1 MSMTRDIRDGGEG
14 ELVSEG
20 RRETMKDLTPQQ
32 IVRELDRYIVGQAEA
47 KRAVAIALRNRYRRL
62 ALPADMQAEITPK
75 NILMIGPTGVGKTEI
90 ARRLAKMADAPFVK
104 VEATKFTQV
113 GYVGRD
119 VESIIRDLM
128 DASVAMVHDERS
140 SAVREQAVR
149 TAEDRIIDILTE
161 KAVSEQVDTPEPAEP
176 VPARA
181 TSRGRR
187 SKASTPVV
195 APAAAPALVP
205 ALAGIKA
212 SGGRGARR
220 VKAQTRKQ
228 VAERLA
234 RNELDEQIIEIELE
248 PEESYPSVFEFVAGM
263 GEESSDGFQ
272 ELLSGIPN
280 GRRRT
285 RTVSVKEARRL
296 LTQEEANKLIDFEQ
310 VVEDATQRV
319 EQSGVIFLDEID
331 KIVGSKVD
339 TGPDVSGEGVQRDLL
354 PIVEG
359 STVMSRFGP
368 IKTDHILWIAA
379 GAFHNAKP
387 SDLIPE
393 LQGRLPLRVEL
404 SALTREDYERILR
417 QPENALTRQYE
428 ALLAVDGVTLCF
440 TDDGLGEMATCAT
453 RMNERVENIGAR
465 RLHTIMEKVLEEI
478 SFDGPEL
485 TGKTIEVNAA
495 FVKGRLKPLME
506 DEDLSRYIL

>member
-1 MSMTRDIRDGGEG
+1 
-14 ELVSEG
+14 
-20 RRETMKDLTPQQ
+20 MKDLTPQQ
-32 IVRELDRYIVGQAEA
+32 IVRELDRYIIGQAEA

-62 ALPADMQAEITPK
+62 ALPPELQAEITPK

-90 ARRLAKMADAPFVK
+90 ARRLAKLADAPFVK

-128 DASVAMVHDERS
+128 DASVAMAHDQRVNEVAER
-140 SAVREQAVR
+140 ATKA
-149 TAEDRIIDILTE
+149 AEDRIIDILTE
-161 KAVSEQVDTPEPAEP
+161 K
-176 VPARA
+176 
-181 TSRGRR
+181 
-187 SKASTPVV
+187 VV
-195 APAAAPALVP
+195 AEEAEQAAKAAKSEVADAAAPARASSRTARSKSTTTAV
-205 ALAGIKA
+205 ATSNITSISGVKAAGT
-212 SGGRGARR
+212 RVTRRAR
-220 VKAQTRKQ
+220 AQTRKQ
-228 VAERLA
+228 VAERMA

-263 GEESSDGFQ
+263 SGDDVGDGFQ
-272 ELLSGIPN
+272 EFLSGMP
-280 GRRRT
+280 GSRRRT

-296 LTQEEANKLIDFEQ
+296 LSQEEANKLVDFEQ

-359 STVMSRFGP
+359 STVMTRFGP
-368 IKTDHILWIAA
+368 VKTDHILWIAA

-393 LQGRLPLRVEL
+393 MQGRLPLRVEL
-404 SALTREDYERILR
+404 TALARDDYERILT

-428 ALLAVDGVTLCF
+428 ALLGVDEVKLTF
-440 TDDGLGEMATCAT
+440 TDDGLREMAGCAW

-465 RLHTIMEKVLEEI
+465 RLHTIMEKALEEV
-478 SFDGPEL
+478 SFQGPDL
-485 TGKTIEVNAA
+485 AGQTVTVDAA
-495 FVKGRLKPLME
+495 FVRARLGALME